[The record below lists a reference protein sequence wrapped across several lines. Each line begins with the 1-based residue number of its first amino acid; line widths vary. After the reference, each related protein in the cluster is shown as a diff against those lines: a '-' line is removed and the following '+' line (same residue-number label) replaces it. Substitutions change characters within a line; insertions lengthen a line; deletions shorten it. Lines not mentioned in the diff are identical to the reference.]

1 MYFFLAAA
9 LLSVSQAQDQSMEDV
24 ILGVTKKNFSDSGK
38 PFALVIQF
46 KIKEGQG
53 PKFEAAMAKAVKETR
68 KDKGNQAYELSKTP
82 KGSTYVIYERWENVA
97 ALEAH
102 LKTAHYKEAAAAVKP
117 LLDMN
122 ISVELLVPVPVS
134 N

>member
-1 MYFFLAAA
+1 MHLVLAAV
-9 LLSVSQAQDQSMEDV
+9 LLSVAQQGQSMEDV

-102 LKTAHYKEAAAAVKP
+102 LKTAHYKEAAVAVKP
-117 LLDMN
+117 LLEAEID
-122 ISVELLVPVPVS
+122 VDLLVPVAA